1 VFAVPLVIAL
11 LPVLLFLVG
20 LVFMDSFKLVRPRT
34 VLFALACGTIAA
46 GACLAMH
53 EWGLPGAIT
62 SNMLK
67 RVVAPVTEESA
78 KAAFVVWMLTRRRLG
93 FAVDAAIAGFAV
105 GAGFAVTENLQYL
118 QALDHGR
125 VWLWI
130 VRGFGTALL
139 HGTTTC
145 VFAMLAR
152 GMWERHRDRRARGV
166 ALAWLVAVGIHAAY
180 NNLLL
185 PPLLATLVLLFVLPL
200 LIVFVYQRSEAA
212 TREWVTTGLDLDLE
226 LLQLVSSD
234 AFVHTRFGTY
244 LREIRERL
252 RGPIAADMFCLL
264 RVELELAVQAKAMLM
279 ARQAGLAIPADDD
292 LRESLRELEYLEA
305 SIGRTGLLALA
316 PLQVTSDRDRWHR
329 HLMQQL
335 S

>member
-1 VFAVPLVIAL
+1 MLAFDLVVAL
-11 LPVLLFLVG
+11 LPVLLFLGG

-34 VLFALACGTIAA
+34 VFLALVWGAVAAAASFAI
-46 GACLAMH
+46 H
-53 EWGLPGAIT
+53 EWGFGDVTADT
-62 SNMLK
+62 LK
-67 RVVAPVTEESA
+67 RVVAPITEESA
-78 KAAFVVWMLTRRRLG
+78 KGVFVVWMLARRRLG

-105 GAGFAVTENLQYL
+105 GAGFAVIENLQYL

-125 VWLWI
+125 VWLWV
-130 VRGFGTALL
+130 VRGFGTAVL
-139 HGTTTC
+139 HGATTC

-152 GMWERHRDRRARGV
+152 GMWERHRDRRARGI
-166 ALAWLVAVGIHAAY
+166 ALAWIAAVSIHAAY

-185 PPLLATLVLLFVLPL
+185 PPVLATLMLLLLLPL
-200 LIVFVYQRSEAA
+200 LIVLVYQRSEAA

-264 RVELELAVQAKAMLM
+264 RVELELAV
-279 ARQAGLAIPADDD
+279 
-292 LRESLRELEYLEA
+292 
-305 SIGRTGLLALA
+305 
-316 PLQVTSDRDRWHR
+316 
-329 HLMQQL
+329 
-335 S
+335 